1 MSYFIKGGFW
11 LSAGTLVTTIGGIFL
26 SSLFARFWP
35 KDVYGQFT
43 FIISAIGF
51 LSITTLPSLSQVLI
65 QSVAEGKEATY
76 RVATKTLLKWSLIG
90 TTLLLLGSLYFFL
103 RNNTILSIAAFITAL
118 AFPLY
123 ASTSLFS
130 SYLMGKKNFRAA
142 SFYSTFS
149 QVVTILFT
157 ALALWKAGYL
167 LIVVF
172 CNIWTPAIIKSLIT
186 LKYLKSVK
194 KAKVDKTYHRLGIAL
209 SISGA
214 MMLGIDYFDRFAIPL
229 FLSFEANASWA
240 IALIIPLQIH
250 SILKILLDLAQPKI
264 AELKKGD
271 FRKIL
276 LKKSFQLE
284 ILVGAA
290 VVLYI
295 IFAEPIFKLLYP
307 QYMNSVNISRIYAV
321 SLLYFPNN
329 LFGFF
334 LIKRRVTNRALISS
348 VIYTVVSAFSLLIF
362 IWLWGLIGAAISKIF
377 ARIILIIITQVIFSQ
392 ELRKIRVQA
401 SEK

>member
-1 MSYFIKGGFW
+1 MAKSILNSQIKNLSTLLELDMSYFIKGGFW

-76 RVATKTLLKWSLIG
+76 RVATETLLKWSLIG

-276 LKKSFQLE
+276 LKKSFQK
-284 ILVGAA
+284 
-290 VVLYI
+290 
-295 IFAEPIFKLLYP
+295 IFKLPFPFYH
-307 QYMNSVNISRIYAV
+307 ISQ
-321 SLLYFPNN
+321 
-329 LFGFF
+329 
-334 LIKRRVTNRALISS
+334 KT
-348 VIYTVVSAFSLLIF
+348 
-362 IWLWGLIGAAISKIF
+362 SK
-377 ARIILIIITQVIFSQ
+377 
-392 ELRKIRVQA
+392 
-401 SEK
+401 